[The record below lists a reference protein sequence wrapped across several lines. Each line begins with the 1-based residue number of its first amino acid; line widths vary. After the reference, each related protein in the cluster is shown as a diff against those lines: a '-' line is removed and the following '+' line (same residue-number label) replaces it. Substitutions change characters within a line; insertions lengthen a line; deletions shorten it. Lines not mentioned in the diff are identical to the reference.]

1 MTKKA
6 GTALRKAALAA
17 VLCGLAVGSARAQEA
32 APRNAA
38 PVRWSLGDVL
48 TTALANHPVIGQADA
63 EVRAAEARRG
73 QVASARLP
81 QLDATAAASMLESK
95 SSVTGEYDTYNT
107 SNVQAEVTQ
116 LLTDFGRTR
125 ASVDQ
130 AGNLAAAAA
139 QSARWSRVE
148 VAYNAAVAYF
158 NVLRAVNLQ
167 GVSRET
173 VLQRETLQKQA
184 QAFFDAGV
192 KARIDVARA
201 EANLYQA
208 RADASGA
215 DHEVHTARLV
225 LLNQM
230 GLDGPADFEL
240 IGAPEVA
247 EAAGTTE
254 EWIKEAEENHPDIA
268 ALRLQLEAAR
278 NARLA
283 ADRGNNPLIY
293 ADGRVGWSGTDDFPV
308 DRAWSI
314 AAKLSWP
321 VFDGYLTRQ
330 RTAEAEAGVVAA
342 GFALANRRR
351 QVRLLVEQASQ
362 SIKDATERLAA
373 RKKQREAFA
382 ENLRLATGRYEAGA
396 ADIIEMIDAQVQM
409 TVAETNVVETR
420 FDQALA
426 VAALYRALGRLPQ
439 TGI

>member
-1 MTKKA
+1 
-6 GTALRKAALAA
+6 
-17 VLCGLAVGSARAQEA
+17 
-32 APRNAA
+32 
-38 PVRWSLGDVL
+38 
-48 TTALANHPVIGQADA
+48 
-63 EVRAAEARRG
+63 
-73 QVASARLP
+73 
-81 QLDATAAASMLESK
+81 
-95 SSVTGEYDTYNT
+95 
-107 SNVQAEVTQ
+107 
-116 LLTDFGRTR
+116 
-125 ASVDQ
+125 
-130 AGNLAAAAA
+130 
-139 QSARWSRVE
+139 
-148 VAYNAAVAYF
+148 
-158 NVLRAVNLQ
+158 VNLQ

-230 GLDGPADFEL
+230 GLDGPADYEL
-240 IGAPEVA
+240 TGAPDVA
-247 EAAGTTE
+247 ETAGTTE
-254 EWIKEAEENHPDIA
+254 QWIREAEENHPDIA

-278 NARLA
+278 KARLA
-283 ADRGNNPLIY
+283 AGRGNNPMIY
-293 ADGRVGWSGTDDFPV
+293 ADGRLGWSGTDDFPV

-342 GFALANRRR
+342 EFALANRRR